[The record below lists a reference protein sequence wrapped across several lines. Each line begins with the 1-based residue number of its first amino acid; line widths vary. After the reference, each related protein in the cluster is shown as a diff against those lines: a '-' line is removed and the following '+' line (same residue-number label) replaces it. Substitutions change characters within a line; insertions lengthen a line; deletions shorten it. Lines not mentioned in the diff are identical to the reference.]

1 MPTFISCTICL
12 GGPGLL
18 NDRIPIATQMYVCVC
33 VMFLILTCFNIDS
46 HIVSYI
52 LFIAGKMFNDIQ
64 GTVNTNM
71 NAEIFPTVVRGQ
83 ALFFVAII
91 ANIAGAISPFFMM
104 LVSKMHY

>member
-1 MPTFISCTICL
+1 MSACVFSDQMQYDMFI
-12 GGPGLL
+12 
-18 NDRIPIATQMYVCVC
+18 N
-33 VMFLILTCFNIDS
+33 LTWPAVIF
-46 HIVSYI
+46 